1 MQFIDRTT
9 IKVIAGNGGNGK
21 SAFRREKFV
30 PNGGPS
36 GGDGGRGADV
46 IFVVDS
52 NMNTLLDF
60 RYHRKFQGKN
70 GEKDLLLIALDK
82 QAAPLSKCMSM
93 HFAVLFFF
101 IETNS
106 KSVS

>member
-30 PNGGPS
+30 AKGGPS
-36 GGDGGRGADV
+36 GGDGGRGADIV
-46 IFVVDS
+46 FVVDN

-60 RYHRKFQGKN
+60 RYHRKFQG
-70 GEKDLLLIALDK
+70 
-82 QAAPLSKCMSM
+82 Q
-93 HFAVLFFF
+93 
-101 IETNS
+101 
-106 KSVS
+106 